1 MLNIGDNDEPN
12 IKLSSEHCY
21 SQVQQEVL
29 HIRSLQSLLMPLILV
44 LTCTERELCFFLAG
58 DFFCRLCRRA
68 VFSPSSLSY
77 IVITA
82 TFGRVGLLGLTG
94 VGSGNGVSEVS
105 VDMVLSVEELSS
117 LSLDL

>member
-1 MLNIGDNDEPN
+1 M
-12 IKLSSEHCY
+12 
-21 SQVQQEVL
+21 
-29 HIRSLQSLLMPLILV
+29 
-44 LTCTERELCFFLAG
+44 
-58 DFFCRLCRRA
+58 
-68 VFSPSSLSY
+68 FSPSSLSY

-117 LSLDL
+117 LSLVIW